1 MKTFFVIIGALFAC
15 IIFNSCGS
23 EDVFPEKMLMD
34 GMSEFE
40 SNSEEVV
47 NSEVA
52 LKEQLVDVLPKIMTL
67 TESPTTRGS
76 ESNINEEQI
85 KQELA
90 ALTEI
95 VKLVIEQLGVS

>member
-23 EDVFPEKMLMD
+23 EDVFPEKMQMD

-85 KQELA
+85 RL
-90 ALTEI
+90 LI
-95 VKLVIEQLGVS
+95 C

>member
-1 MKTFFVIIGALFAC
+1 MFNILINCSYENFFVIIGALFAC

-23 EDVFPEKMLMD
+23 EDVFPEKMQMD

-52 LKEQLVDVLPKIMTL
+52 LKNNLLMCFPKL
-67 TESPTTRGS
+67 
-76 ESNINEEQI
+76 
-85 KQELA
+85 
-90 ALTEI
+90 
-95 VKLVIEQLGVS
+95 

>member
-23 EDVFPEKMLMD
+23 EDVFPEKMQMD

-67 TESPTTRGS
+67 TESPTTRGLRVIS
-76 ESNINEEQI
+76 TRSKSNKNW
-85 KQELA
+85 L
-90 ALTEI
+90 LY
-95 VKLVIEQLGVS
+95 QLRLLIC